1 MTIMLERIFS
11 SRVRVKILK
20 AFFMSPGISHNA
32 WELSTQIDEFYSA
45 VWRELINLE
54 QAGILS
60 STTTSQSKNYLIN
73 NACPIKDE
81 LSSIILKT
89 VGLGDV
95 IRSKLDKLGPINCI
109 LIFGSYASGEADLNS
124 DIDLLI
130 IGKIDLVN
138 LSGLIAELESEIKRQ
153 INFITFEPGE
163 WLERKDRKDPLV
175 TNILKSPKV
184 FLMGDAHAL

>member
-1 MTIMLERIFS
+1 MLESLFS

-20 AFFMSPGISHNA
+20 TFFMSPGISHNA
-32 WELSTQIDEFYSA
+32 RELSIHIGEFYSA
-45 VWRELINLE
+45 VWRELANLE

-60 STTTSQSKNYLIN
+60 GTTTSQSKNYRIN
-73 NACPIKDE
+73 NDNPIKDE

-95 IRSKLDKLGPINCI
+95 IRSKLDKLESIDCI
-109 LIFGSYASGEADLNS
+109 LIYGSYASGEADLTS

-138 LSGLIAELESEIKRQ
+138 LSGLITELENEINRQ
-153 INFITFEPGE
+153 INFITFETGE
-163 WLERKDRKDPLV
+163 WSERKIRKDPLV
-175 TNILKSPKV
+175 TNILKSPKI

>member
-1 MTIMLERIFS
+1 MLERLFA

-32 WELSTQIDEFYSA
+32 RVLSAHIDEYYSG
-45 VWRELINLE
+45 VWRELNNLE
-54 QAGILS
+54 SAGVLS
-60 STTTSQSKNYLIN
+60 SSTTSQSKNYHIN

-95 IRSKLDKLGPINCI
+95 IRSKLDKMGSINCI
-109 LIFGSYASGEADLNS
+109 LIFGSYASGESDLNS

-130 IGKIDLVN
+130 IGKIDLAR
-138 LSGLIAELESEIKRQ
+138 LSGLIAELEAELKRQ
-153 INFITFEPGE
+153 INFITFESGE
-163 WLERKDRKDPLV
+163 WLERKIRKDPLV
-175 TNILKSPKV
+175 TNILMSPKI
-184 FLMGDAHAL
+184 FLIGDAHAL

>member
-1 MTIMLERIFS
+1 
-11 SRVRVKILK
+11 
-20 AFFMSPGISHNA
+20 
-32 WELSTQIDEFYSA
+32 
-45 VWRELINLE
+45 
-54 QAGILS
+54 
-60 STTTSQSKNYLIN
+60 
-73 NACPIKDE
+73 
-81 LSSIILKT
+81 
-89 VGLGDV
+89 LGDV